1 MQYEKVYKQMVR
13 REQYLYERDRS
24 HGLYYYKDETE
35 LYKLCP
41 DLYDTEK
48 KEREAFGEE
57 CMREAL
63 RLALRDLSN
72 LRPKWHSI
80 VIDYYYGEKVT
91 QSALGKKYGVSHQ
104 TISRILKQALRI
116 LRRKAK
122 MHLNQL
128 LNE

>member
-1 MQYEKVYKQMVR
+1 MQYKKVYKQMVR
-13 REQYLYERDRS
+13 RERYLYERDRS

-63 RLALRDLSN
+63 RLALRDLAN

-80 VIDYYYGEKVT
+80 VIDYYYGENVT
-91 QSALGKKYGVSHQ
+91 QIALGRKYGVSHQ

-128 LNE
+128 